1 LAIWIRRPPL
11 RTSRPGGHRLFRW
24 LIAAILIA
32 LVAAFTSSLWLA
44 AVGRYLVRAGPPA
57 PADVIV
63 VLAGDFSG
71 NRILTAA
78 DLVRRGFAPKALVSG
93 PSGAYG
99 LHETDLA
106 IPFAV
111 HHGYPES
118 YFIALPND
126 GRSTRE
132 EATDVL
138 GALGKLRARRIDIVT
153 SDYHTRRADN
163 IYRALAP
170 KFAPGLE
177 IHMVAAPD
185 LYFSPDGWW
194 KNRDGRK
201 TFLLEW
207 MKTVAT
213 WFGM

>member
-1 LAIWIRRPPL
+1 MAYIVLL
-11 RTSRPGGHRLFRW
+11 GVLV
-24 LIAAILIA
+24 
-32 LVAAFTSSLWLA
+32 LVASQFWLSA
-44 AVGRYLVRAGPPA
+44 LGRYLVRAEPPA
-57 PADVIV
+57 PADLIV

-78 DLVRRGFAPKALVSG
+78 ELVRRGFAPKALVSG
-93 PSGAYG
+93 TSGEYG

-111 HHGYPES
+111 KHGYPES
-118 YFIALPND
+118 YFIPLPNE

-132 EATDVL
+132 EASDVL
-138 GALGKLRARRIDIVT
+138 AALNQLHARRVDIVT
-153 SDYHTRRADN
+153 SDYHTRRAGR
-163 IYRALAP
+163 IYRAQAP
-170 KFAPGLE
+170 DLE

-185 LYFSPDGWW
+185 LYFTSDGWW
-194 KNRDGRK
+194 KNREGRK

-207 MKTVAT
+207 MKTVAN

>member
-1 LAIWIRRPPL
+1 M
-11 RTSRPGGHRLFRW
+11 
-24 LIAAILIA
+24 
-32 LVAAFTSSLWLA
+32 
-44 AVGRYLVRAGPPA
+44 
-57 PADVIV
+57 IV

-78 DLVRRGFAPKALVSG
+78 DLVRRGFAPQVLVSG

-99 LHETDLA
+99 MHESDLA

-111 HHGYPES
+111 HHGYPQS
-118 YFIALPND
+118 YFVALPND
-126 GRSTRE
+126 DRSTRD
-132 EATDVL
+132 EAADVVA
-138 GALGKLRARRIDIVT
+138 ALKQRHARRVDIVT
-153 SDYHTRRADN
+153 SNYHTRRAGN
-163 IYRALAP
+163 IYRAQ
-170 KFAPGLE
+170 APGLE

-185 LYFSPDGWW
+185 VYFTPDGWW
-194 KNRDGRK
+194 HNREGRK